1 MDDFREWLSD
11 NLRYIMLGVGI
22 ILVLVLIF
30 FGIRFISNLV
40 GTDVKDS
47 EIQTEQD
54 VDAVTE
60 TPTPTPEETPEIST
74 ALEKNAVPEVF
85 TLMGTYYNAIVAKDV
100 EAMKGIV
107 DNFTAEDEA
116 VITSNTV
123 EAYSNINVYTKAYDE
138 KSYVTFASY
147 KYKLSGIG
155 TLVPGISQFYVC
167 TNDDGSVYICTA
179 APDADVQA
187 FIDETVKSTEVQDI
201 VNEVQAEFDA
211 ALASDPV
218 LNAYFNP
225 DAATTEETTDNTTED
240 ASAEA
245 VDASDAESEDASEP
259 EPTPEPEYETVTL
272 KKSANFRDAPSNNSN
287 VIQGIKKGTE
297 MLKLGEEGGWFHVR
311 IDGVDGYIA
320 ARFF

>member
-138 KSYVTFASY
+138 KFLQIQTVRYRHIGSWTQSVLCLY
-147 KYKLSGIG
+147 K
-155 TLVPGISQFYVC
+155 
-167 TNDDGSVYICTA
+167 
-179 APDADVQA
+179 
-187 FIDETVKSTEVQDI
+187 
-201 VNEVQAEFDA
+201 
-211 ALASDPV
+211 
-218 LNAYFNP
+218 
-225 DAATTEETTDNTTED
+225 
-240 ASAEA
+240 
-245 VDASDAESEDASEP
+245 
-259 EPTPEPEYETVTL
+259 
-272 KKSANFRDAPSNNSN
+272 R
-287 VIQGIKKGTE
+287 
-297 MLKLGEEGGWFHVR
+297 
-311 IDGVDGYIA
+311 
-320 ARFF
+320 